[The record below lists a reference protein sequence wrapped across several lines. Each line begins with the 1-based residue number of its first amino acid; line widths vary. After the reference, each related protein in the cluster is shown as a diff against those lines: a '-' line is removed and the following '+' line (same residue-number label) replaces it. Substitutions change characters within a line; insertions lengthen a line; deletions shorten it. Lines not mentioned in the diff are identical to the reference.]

1 MNLST
6 LTEITTA
13 KLADNA
19 VTVAKLAPDLDTL
32 LAGKQSTISGGATT
46 ILTSNL
52 TPNRALVSDA
62 SGKVAVGAATVGLI
76 PCGAVTVSAS
86 NTVPSGWLAANGAAV
101 SRSAYSALFGVIS
114 TLYGA
119 GDGTSTFNLPDLR
132 GYFVRGAGTNV
143 DGSASGTFG
152 AKQQDEIQ
160 SHTHTYSTPAAAV
173 AQLNNGSGTFGVR
186 SSTATNTVATGQV
199 PTGAT
204 ETRPKN
210 IAMLYCIKT

>member
-132 GYFVRGAGTNV
+132 GYFARGYGTNV

-152 AKQQDEIQ
+152 VKQQDELQ
-160 SHTHTYSTPAAAV
+160 SHTHTYTAPAAAV
-173 AQLNNGSGTFGVR
+173 LYFNNNNDIAGSR
-186 SSTATNTVATGQV
+186 TATTTNTGATG
-199 PTGAT
+199 GT

-210 IAMLYCIKT
+210 IAMLYIIKT

>member
-1 MNLST
+1 MNLSA

-19 VTVAKLAPDLDTL
+19 VTVAKLAPDLDAL
-32 LAGKQSTISGGATT
+32 IAGKQATISGGLST
-46 ILTSNL
+46 ILTSDL
-52 TPNRALVSDA
+52 TPNRSLVSDA

-152 AKQQDEIQ
+152 AKQQDELQ
-160 SHTHTYSTPAAAV
+160 SHTHTYNAAV
-173 AQLNNGSGTFGVR
+173 QSTNVFESNNDITSIRTTISATSG
-186 SSTATNTVATGQV
+186 ATG
-199 PTGAT
+199 GT

>member
-32 LAGKQSTISGGATT
+32 LAGKQATISGGATT
-46 ILTSNL
+46 ILTSDL

-62 SGKVAVGAATVGLI
+62 SGKVAVGAATAGLI

-114 TLYGA
+114 TIYGA
-119 GDGTSTFNLPDLR
+119 GDGVSTFNLPDLR
-132 GYFVRGAGTNV
+132 GYFVRGAGTNA

-152 AKQQDEIQ
+152 AKQQDGLQ
-160 SHTHTYSTPAAAV
+160 SHTHTYNAAV
-173 AQLNNGSGTFGVR
+173 QSTNVFESNNDITSIRTTISATSGV
-186 SSTATNTVATGQV
+186 TG
-199 PTGAT
+199 GT